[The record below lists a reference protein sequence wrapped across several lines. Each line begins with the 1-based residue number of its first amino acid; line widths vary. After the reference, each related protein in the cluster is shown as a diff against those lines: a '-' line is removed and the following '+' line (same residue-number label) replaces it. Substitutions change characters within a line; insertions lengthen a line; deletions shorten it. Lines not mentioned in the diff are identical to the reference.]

1 MPAVVYILGLGIFAM
16 TTSEFMVAGML
27 PELSAG
33 LGVSISAIGYLVS
46 AYAVAMALA
55 GPVVS
60 AAMAR
65 VSRSRALV
73 ALLAA
78 FLVGQVLGAVATGY
92 PMLVVSRLVTGA
104 AEAAFFG
111 VGLTVAMDAVRPG
124 LAGRAS
130 SVVLGGLMVSSVL
143 GVPLATLLAQWVGW
157 RGAFWAVAGL
167 VLVAGLAVLHT
178 VRAPVAG
185 SPTRPVGTD
194 GSASSAGPVGSDGPA
209 SSDGSSAGAAQGGL
223 RAELG
228 LFRNRKLWAVYATSM
243 LHIGALFAATSYFAA
258 IFIERTGFAPELV
271 PALLTGYGVAAVVGN
286 TIAGRLADRFPM
298 AVLTVGLGALTL
310 LLAGFAAGSTVP
322 SVALVAVLGI
332 GLVGLPL
339 NSATIARRMRVAAN
353 TPMINTV
360 GASVVNVGIAVG
372 PTLGGVAISAGLG
385 LTAPLWIGAALA
397 GLGLL
402 SLVPYLLRTRP
413 GVVPTGG
420 KTAALRETQP
430 MLAGIDDH
438 AVTRGLECSGT

>member
-1 MPAVVYILGLGIFAM
+1 MRGFDMPAVVYILGLGIFAM

-185 SPTRPVGTD
+185 SSADPVGPD
-194 GSASSAGPVGSDGPA
+194 GSGRSGGNE
-209 SSDGSSAGAAQGGL
+209 GSSAGAAEGGL

-228 LFRNRKLWAVYATSM
+228 LFRNRALWAVYATSM

-310 LLAGFAAGSTVP
+310 LLAGFAVGSTVP
-322 SVALVAVLGI
+322 TVVLVAVLGI

-402 SLVPYLLRTRP
+402 SLVPYLRRTRP
-413 GVVPTGG
+413 EVVPTGG
-420 KTAALRETQP
+420 KSDTLRATQP
-430 MLAGIDDH
+430 MLAGTVDH

>member
-78 FLVGQVLGAVATGY
+78 FLVGQVLGAMATGY

-185 SPTRPVGTD
+185 SAVGPAT
-194 GSASSAGPVGSDGPA
+194 SDGPV
-209 SSDGSSAGAAQGGL
+209 SSDGSSAGTAQGGL

-271 PALLTGYGVAAVVGN
+271 PALLTGYGVTAVVGN

-322 SVALVAVLGI
+322 TVALVAVLGI

-372 PTLGGVAISAGLG
+372 PTLGGVAISAGFG

-402 SLVPYLLRTRP
+402 SLVPYLRRPRP

-420 KTAALRETQP
+420 KTATLRETQP

>member
-16 TTSEFMVAGML
+16 TTSEFMVSGML

-46 AYAVAMALA
+46 AYAAAMALG

-60 AAMAR
+60 AAIAR
-65 VSRSRALV
+65 VPRQKALV
-73 ALLAA
+73 GLLAV

-92 PMLVVSRLVTGA
+92 PMLLASRLVTGG

-130 SVVLGGLMVSSVL
+130 SVVLGGLMLSSVL
-143 GVPLATLLAQWVGW
+143 GLPLATLLAQWGGW

-167 VLVAGLAVLHT
+167 VLVAGLAVLHA
-178 VRAPVAG
+178 VRRPSGG
-185 SPTRPVGTD
+185 SR
-194 GSASSAGPVGSDGPA
+194 S
-209 SSDGSSAGAAQGGL
+209 GAASDSDAAAAGGL
-223 RAELG
+223 RAELAQ
-228 LFRNRKLWAVYATSM
+228 FRNRRLWAVCTTSM
-243 LHIGALFAATSYFAA
+243 LHIGALFAAFSYFAA

-271 PALLTGYGVAAVVGN
+271 PALLTGYGLAAVLGN
-286 TIAGRLADRFPM
+286 AVVGRLADRFPM
-298 AVLTVGLGALTL
+298 AVLAVGLGALTL
-310 LLAGFAAGSTVP
+310 LLAGFAVGSTMP
-322 SVALVAVLGI
+322 SVAVVAVLGA

-360 GASVVNVGIAVG
+360 GASVVNVGIAIG

-402 SLVPYLLRTRP
+402 SLLPYLRRN
-413 GVVPTGG
+413 PTSALAP
-420 KTAALRETQP
+420 AALPAHDVASVPSAAAAAPSDSVCAR
-430 MLAGIDDH
+430 
-438 AVTRGLECSGT
+438 S

>member
-1 MPAVVYILGLGIFAM
+1 MPAVVYVLGLGIFAM

-27 PELSAG
+27 PELSVG
-33 LGVSISAIGYLVS
+33 LGVSVSAIGYLVS
-46 AYAVAMALA
+46 AYAAAMALG

-65 VSRSRALV
+65 VSRPRALV
-73 ALLAA
+73 VLLAA

-92 PMLVVSRLVTGA
+92 PMLLVSRLVTGG

-124 LAGRAS
+124 LVGRAA

-178 VRAPVAG
+178 VRRPTADAGPDAG
-185 SPTRPVGTD
+185 S
-194 GSASSAGPVGSDGPA
+194 
-209 SSDGSSAGAAQGGL
+209 GAAPDAGSNGL
-223 RAELG
+223 RAELA
-228 LFRNRKLWAVYATSM
+228 LFRNRGLWAVYTTSM
-243 LHIGALFAATSYFAA
+243 LHIGALFAAVSYFAA
-258 IFIERTGFAPELV
+258 IFIGRTGFAPELV
-271 PALLTGYGVAAVVGN
+271 PALLTGYGVTAVIGN
-286 TIAGRLADRFPM
+286 AVAGRLADRYPM
-298 AVLTVGLGALTL
+298 AVLAVGLGALTV
-310 LLAGFAAGSTVP
+310 LLAGFAAGSTMPAV
-322 SVALVAVLGI
+322 VLVAVLGV

-353 TPMINTV
+353 RPMINTV
-360 GASVVNVGIAVG
+360 GASVVNVGIAIG
-372 PTLGGVAISAGLG
+372 PALGGVAISAGLG
-385 LTAPLWIGAALA
+385 LTAPLWIAAALA

-402 SLVPYLLRTRP
+402 SLLPYLRRP
-413 GVVPTGG
+413 HSVVPTGG
-420 KTAALRETQP
+420 KIVTLRETQP
-430 MLAGIDDH
+430 MLAGTDDH
-438 AVTRGLECSGT
+438 VATRGFQCSGT

>member
-1 MPAVVYILGLGIFAM
+1 MGLGIFAM

-46 AYAVAMALA
+46 AYAVAMALG
-55 GPVVS
+55 GPLVS

-65 VSRSRALV
+65 VSRPKALV

-92 PMLVVSRLVTGA
+92 PMLLVSRLVTGG
-104 AEAAFFG
+104 AEAVFFG

-124 LAGRAS
+124 MVGRAS

-143 GVPLATLLAQWVGW
+143 GVPLATLLAQWAGW

-178 VRAPVAG
+178 VRRPAADPAPRAD
-185 SPTRPVGTD
+185 SGTD
-194 GSASSAGPVGSDGPA
+194 ATS
-209 SSDGSSAGAAQGGL
+209 GGL
-223 RAELG
+223 RAELAQ
-228 LFRNRKLWAVYATSM
+228 FRNRRLWAVYATSM
-243 LHIGALFAATSYFAA
+243 LHIGALFAASSYFAA
-258 IFIERTGFAPELV
+258 IFIGRTGFAPELV
-271 PALLTGYGVAAVVGN
+271 PALLTGYGMAAVVGN
-286 TIAGRLADRFPM
+286 AVVGRLADRYPM
-298 AVLTVGLGALTL
+298 AVLATGLGALTL
-310 LLAGFAAGSTVP
+310 LLAGFAVGATVP
-322 SVALVAVLGI
+322 AVALVAVLGA

-353 TPMINTV
+353 SPMINTV
-360 GASVVNVGIAVG
+360 GASVVNVGIAIG
-372 PTLGGVAISAGLG
+372 PALGGVAISAGLG
-385 LTAPLWIGAALA
+385 LTAPLWIAAALA

-402 SLVPYLLRTRP
+402 SLLPYLPRP
-413 GVVPTGG
+413 HSVVPTGG
-420 KTAALRETQP
+420 KIVTLRETS
-430 MLAGIDDH
+430 AC
-438 AVTRGLECSGT
+438 RSR